1 MAAAPIF
8 PLFCLSTCNN
18 VTTILAPEAPKGCPM
33 DTAPPLTFTL
43 DASKFNNLLLTN
55 PTTEN
60 ASLSSKAST
69 SSIEHYA
76 LSSAIGRATEGAVVN
91 NSG

>member
-1 MAAAPIF
+1 MTIALALPPPLQIAAAPMS

-33 DTAPPLTFTL
+33 DTAPPLILTL
-43 DASKFNNLLLTN
+43 EGSRFNNLLLTN

-60 ASLSSKAST
+60 ASFSSKAST
-69 SSIEHYA
+69 SSI
-76 LSSAIGRATEGAVVN
+76 
-91 NSG
+91 